1 MKCSAALKRSSRQSL
16 NNLLITDLTLKTLH
30 QILAGRAPAPLLD
43 PARNPAAVLLLL
55 YPKDGQYVVH
65 FQKRSQLL
73 ERHKGEVCL
82 PGGIPHPADPNP
94 LATALRETHEESGVL
109 PGDVTILG
117 QMDDVPTRT
126 GYALKVFIGTIPQPY
141 QFTASPTEVEE
152 LLEVPLSTLQ
162 DPANWREE
170 VRWQNGK
177 TVKSYSFAYGS
188 HLIYGATAKIVE
200 QFLDLMSTVQ
210 QNGRR
215 KIGARKPVT
224 A

>member
-1 MKCSAALKRSSRQSL
+1 MRYSAVLKRLSLQSL
-16 NNLLITDLTLKTLH
+16 NNPLFTDLTLKNLH
-30 QILAGRAPAPLLD
+30 QLLAGRTPAPLTD
-43 PARNPAAVLLLL
+43 PARSPAAVLLLL

-65 FQKRSQLL
+65 FQKRSQFVQ
-73 ERHKGEVCL
+73 RHKGEVSL
-82 PGGIPHPADPNP
+82 PGGVPHAEDPDP
-94 LATALRETHEESGVL
+94 LATALRETYEESGVL
-109 PGDVTILG
+109 PQDVTIIG

-126 GYALKVFIGTIPQPY
+126 GYALKVFIGTISYPY
-141 QFTASPTEVEE
+141 SFTASPAEVEE
-152 LLEVPLSTLQ
+152 VLEVPLPVLQ

-177 TVKSYSFAYGS
+177 TVKGYSFAYGP

-200 QFLDLMSTVQ
+200 QFLGLISTVQ